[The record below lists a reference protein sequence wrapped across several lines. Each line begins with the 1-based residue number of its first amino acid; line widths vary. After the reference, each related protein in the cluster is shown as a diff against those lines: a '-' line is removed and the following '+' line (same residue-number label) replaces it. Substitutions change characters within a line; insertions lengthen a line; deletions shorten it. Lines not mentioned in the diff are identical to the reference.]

1 MRRLPRWPIIAYNLA
16 YISHSEQGGTAMND
30 RRGKGKNQGQEGDE
44 IGVETIAETENYVA
58 WLSHEP
64 DGETV
69 YHLEL
74 GPVTLHFFREE
85 FLEVL
90 DLVEEAAQALDQK

>member
-1 MRRLPRWPIIAYNLA
+1 MSDQRKTPK
-16 YISHSEQGGTAMND
+16 ND
-30 RRGKGKNQGQEGDE
+30 SQDDSL
-44 IGVETIAETENYVA
+44 VETEGIAETENYIA
-58 WLSHEP
+58 WISHEP

-74 GPVTLHFFREE
+74 GAVTLHFFREE

-90 DLVEEAAQALDQK
+90 DLVDEAREALR

>member
-1 MRRLPRWPIIAYNLA
+1 MAKPDKPRR
-16 YISHSEQGGTAMND
+16 D
-30 RRGKGKNQGQEGDE
+30 GDDDVP
-44 IGVETIAETENYVA
+44 VETIAETENYIA
-58 WLSHEP
+58 WVSQEP

-85 FLEVL
+85 FDEVL
-90 DLVEEAAQALDQK
+90 ELIDDARAALRG

>member
-1 MRRLPRWPIIAYNLA
+1 
-16 YISHSEQGGTAMND
+16 MND
-30 RRGKGKNQGQEGDE
+30 RRSKGRGDNNPPQDD
-44 IGVETIAETENYVA
+44 GDVSVETMAQTENYVA

-74 GPVTLHFFREE
+74 GAVTLHFFREE
-85 FLEVL
+85 FEEVIE
-90 DLVEEAAQALDQK
+90 LVAAAAQAPQF